1 MLAYILKYRNFFL
14 RKIRQL
20 CNFDKSN
27 VKCIRDSEFFLNVH
41 HFIWWIW
48 REEFY
53 SIEILWDIGRDVR
66 NIFFVF
72 IKNKKLR
79 QSHMVTN
86 ISMNENILFKKY
98 SPTFLKCILSTFQ
111 KPISF
116 PPQKKEKRRKK
127 WSRKNY
133 HFSKYLSFSIIDS
146 TWSFLLAWLPRSSR
160 DGKRKNMDGR
170 KGTARR
176 WRRTH
181 ARTERRMHL

>member
-1 MLAYILKYRNFFL
+1 M
-14 RKIRQL
+14 

-27 VKCIRDSEFFLNVH
+27 VRCIRDSEFFLNVH

-98 SPTFLKCILSTFQ
+98 SPTFLKCIFSTFQ

-116 PPQKKEKRRKK
+116 QKKKEKRRKK

-133 HFSKYLSFSIIDS
+133 HFSKYLSFSIIIDS

>member
-1 MLAYILKYRNFFL
+1 M
-14 RKIRQL
+14 
-20 CNFDKSN
+20 
-27 VKCIRDSEFFLNVH
+27 
-41 HFIWWIW
+41 
-48 REEFY
+48 
-53 SIEILWDIGRDVR
+53 R

-116 PPQKKEKRRKK
+116 RPQKKRKK
-127 WSRKNY
+127 KKEMIAQKLSFLKI
-133 HFSKYLSFSIIDS
+133 SFSIIDS